1 MRKTV
6 LVLAA
11 LAVMGPLMG
20 GCTPVTNNRG
30 YLPDPDAEKAIG
42 VGKDTK
48 TSVQQALGFPST
60 QATFTQAG
68 DAWYYITS
76 VEKQIAFF
84 APSTQS
90 RAILAVYFDKDGKVT
105 DLKHYSLRDGHVVA
119 FETRQTPSKG
129 RELTFL
135 QQLFN
140 ATPGVPI
147 SGSGAGGNNPNPGGG
162 NGGGSGPPR

>member
-11 LAVMGPLMG
+11 ASLLAA
-20 GCTPVTNNRG
+20 CTPVVNNRG
-30 YLPDPDAEKAIG
+30 YLPDPDAEKKIA
-42 VGKDTK
+42 VGRDTK
-48 TSVQQALGFPST
+48 TSIQQALGFPST
-60 QATFTQAG
+60 QATFVQAG

-76 VEKQIAFF
+76 IEKQIAFF
-84 APSTQS
+84 SPTTQS

-119 FETRQTPSKG
+119 FESRQTPTKG
-129 RELTFL
+129 REMTFL

-140 ATPGVPI
+140 ATPGVPL
-147 SGSGAGGNNPNPGGG
+147 GNAGGNPNPGGG
-162 NGGGSGPPR
+162 GGPPGGGGGGPGR

>member
-11 LAVMGPLMG
+11 LAVMG
-20 GCTPVTNNRG
+20 CTPVMNNRG
-30 YLPDPDAEKAIG
+30 YLPDPDAERKIS

-60 QATFTQAG
+60 QATFTAAG

-76 VEKQIAFF
+76 VQKQIAFF
-84 APSTQS
+84 APNTTS

-105 DLKHYSLRDGHVVA
+105 DLKHYSLRDGHVIA
-119 FETRQTPSKG
+119 FESRQTPSKG
-129 RELTFL
+129 REITFL

-147 SGSGAGGNNPNPGGG
+147 GGVNGGADNPNPGGG
-162 NGGGSGPPR
+162 NGGGPPTH

>member
-11 LAVMGPLMG
+11 LAVF
-20 GCTPVTNNRG
+20 GCTPVVNQRG
-30 YLPDPDAEKAIG
+30 YLPDPDAEKKIT

-48 TSVQQALGFPST
+48 TSIQQGLGFPST
-60 QATFTQAG
+60 EATFTQAG

-76 VEKQIAFF
+76 IEKQVAFF
-84 APSTQS
+84 DPTVTS

-119 FETRQTPSKG
+119 FETRETPSKG

-147 SGSGAGGNNPNPGGG
+147 GGGQGNQNPGGG
-162 NGGGSGPPR
+162 NGPPRGGGGGIP

>member
-6 LVLAA
+6 LAVACVA
-11 LAVMGPLMG
+11 TLAVMG
-20 GCTPVTNNRG
+20 CTPVVNQRG
-30 YLPDPDAEKAIG
+30 YLPDPDAEKKIA

-48 TSVQQALGFPST
+48 TSIQQVLGDPST
-60 QATFTQAG
+60 EATFTAAG

-84 APSTQS
+84 APSVQS

-105 DLKHYSLRDGHVVA
+105 DLKHYTLRDGHIVA
-119 FETRQTPSKG
+119 FESRQTPTKG

-140 ATPGVPI
+140 ATPGVPLGN
-147 SGSGAGGNNPNPGGG
+147 SGGTNNPNPGGG
-162 NGGGSGPPR
+162 NGPPGGP

>member
-1 MRKTV
+1 MRKTA
-6 LVLAA
+6 LILAA
-11 LAVMGPLMG
+11 TALMMTTA
-20 GCTPVTNNRG
+20 CTPVVNNRG
-30 YLPDPDAEKAIG
+30 YLPDPDAEKAIV

-48 TSVQQALGFPST
+48 TTIQQALGFPST

-84 APSTQS
+84 APTVQS

-105 DLKHYSLRDGHVVA
+105 DLKHYSLKDGHVVA
-119 FETRQTPSKG
+119 FETRQTPTRG

-140 ATPGVPI
+140 ATPGVPL
-147 SGSGAGGNNPNPGGG
+147 GNAGGSNGRNPGGG
-162 NGGGSGPPR
+162 NGPPGGP

>member
-6 LVLAA
+6 LVLGCVASLAA
-11 LAVMGPLMG
+11 LSAG
-20 GCTPVTNNRG
+20 GCTPVVNNRG
-30 YLPDPDAEKAIG
+30 YLPDPDAEKSIT

-48 TSVQQALGFPST
+48 TSIQQALGFPST
-60 QATFTQAG
+60 EATFAAAG

-84 APSTQS
+84 APTTQS

-119 FETRQTPSKG
+119 FESRQTPTKG

-147 SGSGAGGNNPNPGGG
+147 GGGGNQNPNPGGG
-162 NGGGSGPPR
+162 NGPPGGGH

>member
-11 LAVMGPLMG
+11 LAVI
-20 GCTPVTNNRG
+20 GCTPVVNQRG
-30 YLPDPDAEKAIG
+30 YLPDPEVEAGIG

-48 TSVQQALGFPST
+48 TSIQQRLGFPST
-60 QATFTQAG
+60 EATFPSTG

-84 APSTQS
+84 DPTVQS

-105 DLKHYSLRDGHVVA
+105 DLKHYSLKDGHIVA
-119 FETRQTPSKG
+119 FESRETPTKG

-140 ATPGVPI
+140 ATPGVPV
-147 SGSGAGGNNPNPGGG
+147 GGGQNNPNPGGG
-162 NGGGSGPPR
+162 GGGPPGGGGGYP

>member
-6 LVLAA
+6 LALGALAA
-11 LAVMGPLMG
+11 LAAA
-20 GCTPVTNNRG
+20 GCTPVLNNRG
-30 YLPDPDAEKAIG
+30 YLPDPDAEKKIAIN
-42 VGKDTK
+42 KDTK

-60 QATFTQAG
+60 QATFVQAG
-68 DAWYYITS
+68 DAWYYISS
-76 VEKQIAFF
+76 VQKQIAFF
-84 APSTQS
+84 APNTTS
-90 RAILAVYFDKDGKVT
+90 RAILAIYFDKDGKVT

-140 ATPGVPI
+140 ATPGVPL
-147 SGSGAGGNNPNPGGG
+147 GGANGGTNNPNPGGG
-162 NGGGSGPPR
+162 NGGGPPH

>member
-1 MRKTV
+1 MRKTL
-6 LVLAA
+6 LVLIA
-11 LAVMGPLMG
+11 LTVI
-20 GCTPVTNNRG
+20 GCTPVVNNRG
-30 YLPDPDAEKAIG
+30 YLPDPEAESAIG

-48 TSVQQALGFPST
+48 TSIQQRLGFPST
-60 QATFTQAG
+60 EATFPATG

-84 APSTQS
+84 DPTVQS

-105 DLKHYSLRDGHVVA
+105 DLKHYSLKDGHIVA
-119 FETRQTPSKG
+119 FEARETPAKG

-147 SGSGAGGNNPNPGGG
+147 GGGQNNPNPGGG
-162 NGGGSGPPR
+162 GSGPPGGGGGYP